1 MEGDTPGAEEA
12 DHQEEDI
19 RVVREVLVG
28 LAEVVVVEEATI
40 QMKEL

>member
-19 RVVREVLVG
+19 RVVGEVLVG
-28 LAEVVVVEEATI
+28 LAEVVEEATI